1 MLSKNAIK
9 GALGEIPLTAEAYW
23 ILRRGG
29 SPVDPHFSLDR
40 LEARLPGWQ
49 AQARAAAQEAPP
61 GKRIMVFATL
71 RYWIEHATLLGLTLA
86 GVGHDVTLAFL
97 PYGSWKE
104 PANRFDL
111 RRQNAYAKQVLRLA
125 EPAVRVASLLDSRG
139 KSLELPTRLQSEIED
154 LAKRDTQYTLQVE
167 EIDPAGGLYHL
178 RLERDRQAALA
189 ALSWISASEPE
200 VVVIPNGSIL
210 EFGAVYAAARRL
222 GLKVVT
228 YEFGE
233 QDQRIW
239 ISQDGPVMFQ
249 ETGALWQARK
259 DVPLTPAQQ
268 DRIEQLFESRQGA
281 RRWENFARRWQ
292 GAPSEG
298 AAQAR
303 KSLGLDTRPLVLMAT
318 NVIGDSLT
326 LGRQA
331 FSETMT
337 EWIQRTGEYFA
348 RRNDCQ
354 FVVRI
359 HPGEALMK
367 GPSVLEVLDRSL
379 AGMPENFRLVPAAA
393 PVNTYDLIANADLG
407 LVYTTTA
414 GLEMVMSG
422 VPVIVSGRTHYRSKG
437 FTYDPSSWE
446 EYFNMLDSALG
457 NSAMARPSQAQVELA
472 WRYAY
477 SFFFE
482 YPRPFPWHLLHYWDK
497 LDEWPLERVLSPE
510 GRAAFGDTF
519 RHLSGEPLVWEE
531 MIDFGT

>member
-1 MLSKNAIK
+1 MLSKNALK
-9 GALGEIPLTAEAYW
+9 EALGEIPLTAEAYW
-23 ILRRGG
+23 SLRQGG
-29 SPVDPHFSLDR
+29 GPVDPHFSLDR
-40 LEARLPGWQ
+40 LEARLPEWQ
-49 AQARAAAQEAPP
+49 RQVQAARRGNP
-61 GKRIMVFATL
+61 GSRIMVFATL
-71 RYWIEHATLLGLTLA
+71 RYWIEHAALLGLALA
-86 GVGHDVTLAFL
+86 GAGHQVTLAFL

-111 RRQNAYAKQVLRLA
+111 RRQNAYAGRVLRLA
-125 EPAVRVASLLDSRG
+125 EPAIQVASLLDRRVNRRQ
-139 KSLELPTRLQSEIED
+139 LPADLQAEIED

-167 EIDPAGGLYHL
+167 EIDRAGDLYRL
-178 RLERDRQAALA
+178 RLERDSQAALA
-189 ALSWISASEPE
+189 ALSWIETARPE
-200 VVVIPNGSIL
+200 VVIVPNGSIL

-222 GLKVVT
+222 GVRVVT

-233 QDQRIW
+233 QDGRVW
-239 ISQDGPVMFQ
+239 LAQDGPVMFQ
-249 ETGALWQARK
+249 ETGGLWSARK
-259 DVPLTPAQQ
+259 DVPLTPAQ
-268 DRIEQLFESRQGA
+268 RERVEKMFESRQGA

-292 GAPSEG
+292 GTPSEG
-298 AAQAR
+298 ARQVR
-303 KSLGLDTRPLVLMAT
+303 ESLGLDSRPVVLMAT

-337 EWIQRTGEYFA
+337 EWIQRTGDYFS
-348 RRNDCQ
+348 RRDDCQ

-367 GPSVLEVLDRSL
+367 GPSVLEVLDRILS
-379 AGMPENFRLVPAAA
+379 GVPENIRLVPATA

-422 VPVIVSGRTHYRSKG
+422 VPVIVSGRTHYRNKG
-437 FTYDPSSWE
+437 FTFDPESWE
-446 EYFNMLDSALG
+446 EYFALLDSFLADP
-457 NSAMARPSQAQVELA
+457 AQARPSPGQVELA

-482 YPRPFPWHLLHYWDK
+482 YPRPFPWHLLYYWDK

-510 GRAAFGDTF
+510 GQEAFGATF
-519 RHLSGEPLVWEE
+519 RHLAGEPLAWEE
-531 MIDFGT
+531 ILEL